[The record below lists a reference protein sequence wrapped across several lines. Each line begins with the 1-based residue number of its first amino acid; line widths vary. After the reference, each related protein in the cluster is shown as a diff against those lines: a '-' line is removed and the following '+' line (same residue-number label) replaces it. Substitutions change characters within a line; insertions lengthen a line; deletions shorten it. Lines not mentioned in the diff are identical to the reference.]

1 VEDDMRRTLTYI
13 TAAGVLVAGLGLA
26 AQQKPAPAA
35 AGSGKPSVT
44 VYKSP
49 T

>member
-1 VEDDMRRTLTYI
+1 MRRTLTCI
-13 TAAGVLVAGLGLA
+13 MSACVLVAGLGLGLA

-35 AGSGKPSVT
+35 AGKPTVSVF
-44 VYKSP
+44 KSP

>member
-1 VEDDMRRTLTYI
+1 MRRTLTYL

-35 AGSGKPSVT
+35 TAAGKPTVT